1 MDLDCALRN
10 ITSYEEV
17 FSAVILER
25 NFLEFN
31 NPNFATCQAHSTL
44 HHSHG
49 TLPYLLTEGTGSQ
62 TVLEFLTDTWEDVV
76 SENLEEL
83 KCVLMPVADLFNE
96 EQLNLTYK
104 RLRNLRNLIQSFKQN
119 KVI

>member
-17 FSAVILER
+17 ISVVILER
-25 NFLEFN
+25 DFLKSN
-31 NPNFATCQAHSTL
+31 NPNFATCQANSTL
-44 HHSHG
+44 HHSHA
-49 TLPYLLTEGTGSQ
+49 TLPYLLTEGTGTQ
-62 TVLEFLTDTWEDVV
+62 TVLEFLTDTWEDVM

-83 KCVLMPVADLFNE
+83 KCVLIPVADLFNE
-96 EQLNLTYK
+96 EQLNLAYK
-104 RLRNLRNLIQSFKQN
+104 RIHNLGNLIQSFKEN